1 MYEITG
7 VFFLRETFE
16 NQEIQQKS
24 PVNLIEC
31 NRKKENT
38 VWDC

>member
-24 PVNLIEC
+24 PVNLIEM
-31 NRKKENT
+31 
-38 VWDC
+38 